1 MKWNMVCRYII
12 KQAVN
17 NLHHHH
23 HPDQK
28 EKKKEKE
35 KSISD
40 ELEIREWVNSRET
53 GADWVY
59 EYIEKGAEGL

>member
-1 MKWNMVCRYII
+1 MVCRYII

-53 GADWVY
+53 GAD
-59 EYIEKGAEGL
+59 